1 MGGRSDVITVHCGKK
16 CSKIFS
22 VLQNRWKVLE
32 KLARKDQKLKSV
44 YLTIK
49 QDIQTLREELAEHQK
64 RVKGYERKSV
74 KDLKKYLRFYKVCL
88 MCSSRVNNNDILRI
102 PI

>member
-1 MGGRSDVITVHCGKK
+1 M
-16 CSKIFS
+16 
-22 VLQNRWKVLE
+22 E

-49 QDIQTLREELAEHQK
+49 HDIQTLREELAEHQK
-64 RVKGYERKSV
+64 RFKVYERKSV
-74 KDLKKYLRFYKVCL
+74 KDLRKYLRFYKVCL
-88 MCSSRVNNNDILRI
+88 MCSTRVNDNDIPRI

>member
-1 MGGRSDVITVHCGKK
+1 MGGRSDVILANIGCKF
-16 CSKIFS
+16 SLIIS

-49 QDIQTLREELAEHQK
+49 QDIQALREALSEHQTK
-64 RVKGYERKSV
+64 VKGYERKTV
-74 KDLKKYLRFYKVCL
+74 KDLRKYLRFYKVCL
-88 MCSSRVNNNDILRI
+88 MSNVFMKSE
-102 PI
+102 

>member
-1 MGGRSDVITVHCGKK
+1 MGGRSDVITVHCGIKL
-16 CSKIFS
+16 SSIIS

-64 RVKGYERKSV
+64 RVKVNERKSV
-74 KDLKKYLRFYKVCL
+74 KDLRKYLRFYKVCL
-88 MCSSRVNNNDILRI
+88 MCS
-102 PI
+102 

>member
-1 MGGRSDVITVHCGKK
+1 MGGRSDVITVNSGIHYM
-16 CSKIFS
+16 SIIS
-22 VLQNRWKVLE
+22 VLQNRWKALE

-64 RVKGYERKSV
+64 RVKVYERKSV
-74 KDLKKYLRFYKVCL
+74 KDLRKYLRFYKVCL
-88 MCSSRVNNNDILRI
+88 MCSTRVNDNDIPRI